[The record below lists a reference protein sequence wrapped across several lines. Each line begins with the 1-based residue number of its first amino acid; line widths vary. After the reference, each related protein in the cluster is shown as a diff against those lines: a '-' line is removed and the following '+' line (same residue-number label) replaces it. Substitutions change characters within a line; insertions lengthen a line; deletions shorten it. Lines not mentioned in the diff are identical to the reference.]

1 MIFTAVLIN
10 KYIKLAYS
18 HVGLIYSITRFHR
31 ILVILMRDMTLYNK
45 KANDF
50 SFALYRGEG
59 SNLHKL
65 SLLDPKSSASTNSA
79 TAA

>member
-1 MIFTAVLIN
+1 MITLALN
-10 KYIKLAYS
+10 K
-18 HVGLIYSITRFHR
+18 
-31 ILVILMRDMTLYNK
+31 MQ